1 MFAVRGLG
9 KLIFGD
15 DQKPELISLPLGD
28 FYVTTTEGRKTT
40 REQL

>member
-15 DQKPELISLPLGD
+15 EKNPELISLPNGD
-28 FYVTTTEGRKTT
+28 FYVTTVEGNKST
-40 REQL
+40 REKL